1 MLSSQVKL
9 AVVLEVPVGLFI
21 KLIGAPGTIGVKTV
35 EPVPGCDYSD
45 SPIMFMAIILA

>member
-9 AVVLEVPVGLFI
+9 AVVLEVPVGLFN

-35 EPVPGCDYSD
+35 EPVPACDSSD